1 MFEFVTLRELCENVG
16 VTRRA
21 IQGYEKMGLV
31 KANETNKYGHLLY
44 GEVEL
49 ERIKLIKL
57 YQELGFSLKAV
68 KRTIDASKEVKIAAL
83 ENQVKLL
90 KQKQQNVSN
99 LIVIAEEM
107 IKELHN
113 SNNEI

>member
-49 ERIKLIKL
+49 V
-57 YQELGFSLKAV
+57 A
-68 KRTIDASKEVKIAAL
+68 TIITTQDTLLFHQAA
-83 ENQVKLL
+83 
-90 KQKQQNVSN
+90 
-99 LIVIAEEM
+99 
-107 IKELHN
+107 
-113 SNNEI
+113 